1 MILVLSHPQD
11 LHAAAVMHHLAARGE
26 TVFLWDLSEFPRA
39 QRLRLACGDAGA
51 YRLLD
56 TPHGTVDLDEVRSAW
71 WRRPQ
76 PYGVDPAVTD
86 PEHYRF
92 AHSECHDALAGL
104 WQSLRATWV
113 NDPVKDEAAGRKSRQ
128 LALAVEVGLR
138 VPRTLITNDPRA
150 AAAFVA
156 GSPGE
161 RFVYKPF
168 TATDTAWRET
178 RLVGEAELARLDAI
192 RHAPVIFQEYV
203 AGPDYRVTLVGD
215 RVFAAEIDARGGAYP
230 IDFRMNL
237 TGAVARPTVLPGD
250 VEEGLRRLMQRL
262 ALVYGAADLRRS
274 DATGEFYFLEVN
286 PAGQWLFVEQQAG
299 LPISAALADVLA
311 RPPA

>member
-150 AAAFVA
+150 ARSSSGHQ
-156 GSPGE
+156 GSGSSTSPSPPPTPPG
-161 RFVYKPF
+161 
-168 TATDTAWRET
+168 
-178 RLVGEAELARLDAI
+178 AR
-192 RHAPVIFQEYV
+192 
-203 AGPDYRVTLVGD
+203 
-215 RVFAAEIDARGGAYP
+215 RGWW
-230 IDFRMNL
+230 
-237 TGAVARPTVLPGD
+237 ARPSS
-250 VEEGLRRLMQRL
+250 L
-262 ALVYGAADLRRS
+262 ASTPSGTRRS
-274 DATGEFYFLEVN
+274 SSRSTW
-286 PAGQWLFVEQQAG
+286 PAPTTA
-299 LPISAALADVLA
+299 
-311 RPPA
+311 